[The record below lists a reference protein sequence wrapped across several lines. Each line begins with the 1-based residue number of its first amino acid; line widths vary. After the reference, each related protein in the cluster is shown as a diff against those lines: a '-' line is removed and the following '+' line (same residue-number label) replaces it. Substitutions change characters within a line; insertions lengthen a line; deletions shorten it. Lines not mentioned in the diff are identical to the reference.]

1 MFCCFFKK
9 MCSPFG
15 RNVPL
20 RGMCCCAEC
29 VRAHQ
34 PKLHIGAK
42 RPHCTKCIT
51 LREAYH
57 IKNFCNFAKIF
68 QNGIFKGRFGIRADS
83 QQKIR

>member
-1 MFCCFFKK
+1 MLLSVA
-9 MCSPFG
+9 MCSPSG
-15 RNVPL
+15 RNVLL
-20 RGMCCCAEC
+20 RRMCALCASAE
-29 VRAHQ
+29 AT
-34 PKLHIGAK
+34 IGAK